1 MNRGEAEPV
10 PPKGVTV
17 YSTFIIE
24 RYCYMM
30 RDSRL
35 PCGEYSQRMFRFSHL
50 LIRELIKGLI

>member
-1 MNRGEAEPV
+1 MNRGEAEQSIQRD
-10 PPKGVTV
+10 VTV

-35 PCGEYSQRMFRFSHL
+35 PCEEYSQRMFRFSHL